1 MTRTLR
7 KRPPLPKWHGMPPDL
22 VDQYLAFVR
31 RYQAKSVAERIRRL
45 DVRIQEIGYSRSD
58 AMDSI
63 KSYRR
68 EVAESVESV
77 AQCERKLAE
86 LSDVSMYE
94 EGLLELMY
102 EPSLLGIRV
111 NSAGRLVLHLRAHK
125 QEDGEFRYVG
135 DFEFNL
141 DNLMGH
147 YLYFIQTDISTERH
161 IATQADRLVDT
172 KEGVIQSSLYESP
185 RSYRELLRQGDFV
198 GLANALVER
207 VCRAARSKYRLQLD
221 TAESEP
227 VWRGIAPEIAR
238 ALDRTLDLLVRAEAK
253 DALAQAQRDLSDYKV
268 RLKRSTDELRALN
281 GELAE
286 KRAELKKLQ
295 ASVDNLEFDEEA
307 AKKELYYMTSLP
319 GVMGVR
325 FENVDGKG
333 LVPVVHVRTTMVYN
347 GQRYD
352 LGDYELVFY
361 RHHGESAAVIETRQT
376 RKARSAGMYYHTGP
390 YDYRCGCCRYRTWF
404 CFGNRAA
411 ELTELFE
418 LGSFS
423 AFLHLAI
430 NSLNS
435 INESELSYYD
445 LGSYFVK
452 IDDDA
457 VWMPRT
463 VTARRRPRRRWIA
476 EAVSAIL

>member
-1 MTRTLR
+1 
-7 KRPPLPKWHGMPPDL
+7 
-22 VDQYLAFVR
+22 VDASHR
-31 RYQAKSVAERIRRL
+31 H
-45 DVRIQEIGYSRSD
+45 
-58 AMDSI
+58 
-63 KSYRR
+63 
-68 EVAESVESV
+68 
-77 AQCERKLAE
+77 
-86 LSDVSMYE
+86 
-94 EGLLELMY
+94 
-102 EPSLLGIRV
+102 
-111 NSAGRLVLHLRAHK
+111 SA
-125 QEDGEFRYVG
+125 
-135 DFEFNL
+135 
-141 DNLMGH
+141 
-147 YLYFIQTDISTERH
+147 
-161 IATQADRLVDT
+161 
-172 KEGVIQSSLYESP
+172 
-185 RSYRELLRQGDFV
+185 
-198 GLANALVER
+198 
-207 VCRAARSKYRLQLD
+207 
-221 TAESEP
+221 
-227 VWRGIAPEIAR
+227 
-238 ALDRTLDLLVRAEAK
+238 
-253 DALAQAQRDLSDYKV
+253 
-268 RLKRSTDELRALN
+268 DELRALN

-307 AKKELYYMTSLP
+307 VKKELHYMTSLP

-333 LVPVVHVRTTMVYN
+333 LVPVVHVRTTTVYN

-376 RKARSAGMYYHTGP
+376 RKARSAGIYYHTGP

-423 AFLHLAI
+423 AFLHFAI

-445 LGSYFVK
+445 LGSHFVK

-457 VWMPRT
+457 VWTPRT
-463 VTARRRPRRRWIA
+463 VTARRRPRRRWVA